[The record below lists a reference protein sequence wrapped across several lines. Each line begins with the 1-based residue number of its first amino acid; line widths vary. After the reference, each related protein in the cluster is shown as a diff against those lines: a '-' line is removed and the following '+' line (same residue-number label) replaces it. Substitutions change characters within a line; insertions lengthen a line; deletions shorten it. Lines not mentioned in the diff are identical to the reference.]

1 MSILFENR
9 FWYGINLGFELF
21 QPDELFD
28 EYQLEI
34 NILKIGRAH
43 VELQSQR

>member
-21 QPDELFD
+21 QPDDLFD

-34 NILKIGRAH
+34 NILIIKIT
-43 VELQSQR
+43 VLWQR

>member
-21 QPDELFD
+21 CPDEMFD

-34 NILKIGRAH
+34 NILIIKITVLWQG
-43 VELQSQR
+43 